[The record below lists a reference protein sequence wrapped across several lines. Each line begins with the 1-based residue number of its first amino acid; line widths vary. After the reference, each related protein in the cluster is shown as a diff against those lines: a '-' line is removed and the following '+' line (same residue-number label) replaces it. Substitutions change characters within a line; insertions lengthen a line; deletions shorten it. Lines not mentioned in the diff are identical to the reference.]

1 MARPRIVRTKE
12 EADAIPIDQPVQIA
26 LTDDSDV
33 ETRQQQES
41 ENRDEKARQ
50 PEAKDQQVVDSVDK
64 DDESRPDV
72 SALQKRIEELERAE
86 KLAKERFEAEQ
97 KRADEA
103 ERKRSEIQTESGR
116 FQEEALQAQY
126 DAIVN
131 ALEASRAE
139 AEAAERLLERAEF
152 DADPKAKSDAYRKLA
167 RAEANITRLE
177 DGKAAYEARLQAER
191 AKQKADVPR
200 VDTFEQAI
208 ANMPPLVKD
217 WMRAHPDYMTDPRK
231 NAKIQAL
238 HWDVLDE
245 GHSFGTQSYVESM
258 EQKLG
263 MREPPKKVEQR
274 EEDDESRQRNTV
286 VTQAPPTRDVPSA
299 GTGKPVSTKVTLT
312 AEEREIARMSGIS
325 EIEYAKQKLKLQE
338 LKRNGHYVEG
348 TR

>member
-12 EADAIPIDQPVQIA
+12 EAEAVPMDQPIQIA
-26 LTDDSDV
+26 LPDDSEV
-33 ETRQQQES
+33 ETQQQQEP

-50 PEAKDQQVVDSVDK
+50 PEAKEPVVVVADK
-64 DDESRPDV
+64 DDESPQPDV

-86 KLAKERFEAEQ
+86 KFAKERFEAEQ

-103 ERKRSEIQTESGR
+103 ERKRSEVQTESGR

-139 AEAAERLLERAEF
+139 AETAERLLERAEF

-177 DGKAAYEARLQAER
+177 DGKAAYEARLQAEK
-191 AKQKADVPR
+191 AKPKQEAPR
-200 VDTFEQAI
+200 VDAFEAAI

-217 WMRAHPDYMTDPRK
+217 WMRSHPDYMTDQRK

-245 GHSFGTQSYVESM
+245 GHGFGTQAYVESM

-263 MREPPKKVEQR
+263 MREAPKKVEER
-274 EEDDESRQRNTV
+274 EEDEPRQRTTV

-299 GTGKPVSTKVTLT
+299 GTGKPSSTKVTLT
-312 AEEREIARMSGIS
+312 AEEREIARLNEIS

-338 LKRNGHYVEG
+338 LKRTGHYVERG
-348 TR
+348 